1 MKFFFFYFLVF
12 FSQLIVGQENDF
24 SGLYTGAFKH
34 GNFQSDV
41 EFDISSTD
49 NSYIIKFNSLSQNGF
64 GIPAGDIN
72 VVNDTLKFALQ
83 SDFYRYDFSSVFQDN
98 NKLVTTL
105 FVDGNAYDF
114 ELIKSDKAATSRF
127 KSKDI
132 RFRSSEL
139 LLYGTIYYPEKPNG
153 KAIYLVTSSGN
164 NDRSASRAEAL
175 LFAKAGYISFHIDKR
190 GTGISDGNW
199 QSATIP
205 DLCEDDLHA
214 LEFLHQSEK
223 IDYSLIG
230 IKGSSQGGTKIPY
243 LLEKQP
249 KLAYGIV
256 VSCPASTLLE
266 SDLNYWKNRNTEVIK
281 SSDMAEA
288 EALQGAVFQY
298 IAETI
303 SKEELE
309 TKIEGKRS
317 NTWFNHVWIPQLDQV
332 EFDKKLNY
340 TPIPYFKNNQSPM
353 LVIQGSNDEIIQLNS
368 LDLIE
373 DTIGKK
379 GNKKNKFKLFKGA
392 NHSMMQVQ
400 DSDFKYWQALH
411 PKYMST
417 ILKWI
422 DKL

>member
-1 MKFFFFYFLVF
+1 MKNFYFYFLVF

-34 GNFQSDV
+34 GKFKSDV
-41 EFDISSTD
+41 EFDMSSTD
-49 NSYIIKFNSLSQNGF
+49 NSYIIKFNSLSQNAF
-64 GIPAGDIN
+64 GIPAGDIS
-72 VVNDTLKFALQ
+72 VVNDTLNFALQ
-83 SDFYRYDFSSVFQDN
+83 SDFYRYDFVCVPDKTNGFS
-98 NKLVTTL
+98 TTL
-105 FVDGNAYDF
+105 HVDGNVYN
-114 ELIKSDKAATSRF
+114 F
-127 KSKDI
+127 KLQKESQLNALRVRSKDI
-132 RFRSSEL
+132 RFRSEGL
-139 LLYGTIYYPEKPNG
+139 LLYGTIYYPESPNG

-164 NDRSASRAEAL
+164 QDRSASRAEAM

-199 QSATIP
+199 HSATIP

-243 LLEKQP
+243 ILKKQP

-281 SSDMAEA
+281 PSDMAEA
-288 EALQGAVFQY
+288 AALQGAVFQY
-298 IAETI
+298 IAEII
-303 SKEELE
+303 SKEDLE
-309 TKIEGKRS
+309 IKIEEKRS
-317 NTWFNHVWIPQLDQV
+317 KVWFNHVWIPQLDQV
-332 EFDKKLNY
+332 QFDKKLNY
-340 TPIPYFKNNQSPM
+340 TPMPYFKNNPSPM

-373 DTIGKK
+373 DSIGKN
-379 GNKKNKFKLFKGA
+379 GSKKNKFKLFKQA
-392 NHSMMQVQ
+392 NHSMMQVE